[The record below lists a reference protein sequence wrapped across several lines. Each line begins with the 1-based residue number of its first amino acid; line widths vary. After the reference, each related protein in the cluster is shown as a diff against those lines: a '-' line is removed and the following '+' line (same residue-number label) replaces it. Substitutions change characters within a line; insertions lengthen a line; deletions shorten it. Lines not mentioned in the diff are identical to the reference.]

1 MKPEKEEGNIEYKFK
16 LTDSSSLRVESL
28 ACQMRWRCDEGNG
41 ECIYIIGVHD
51 NGEMVGIT
59 PEDYKKTLNI
69 LSNAADKN
77 SYSVSLLNSITTADD
92 RFIYEVLIR
101 ENNLDTYIDVK
112 VAVAGNV
119 DSGKSTFL
127 SVLTYGKLDDGKGSA
142 RLSVFNYPHEV
153 KSGRTSSI
161 AHQILGFD
169 STGNEINYK
178 GKLGKITWP
187 EIVKKSKRIISFTD
201 TCGHEK
207 YLKTTI
213 LGLAS
218 SQPDLC
224 LIVVGANKG
233 IRNEQTKAG
242 RQKKYEN
249 MTREHIFLCI
259 TLNIPFAIIVTK
271 IDMVELQGI
280 KNVYEQTIQDIQTL
294 IRCPG
299 VRRQPIKVENDDD
312 VLICAKQV
320 HTESLVPIF
329 PISNVTGKGIDKLKS
344 FLNLMT
350 KQSKQNSETE
360 VEYHIDSTWSVTGV
374 GTVIGGHLL
383 SGTIRVN
390 DKLFLGPNNGNYE
403 QVIVRSIHCKR
414 VALQVVSHGSYVC
427 LAVKKIERKL
437 IKRGNVLVSSTAQQ
451 ILTKHFVADIKV
463 LRSHSTTIR
472 VGYEPVIHVSS
483 IRQSVTL
490 LKIENKVNSRKPETT
505 NDDDI
510 LRTDDTALC
519 TFALKFQPEFIIPG
533 MRLLLAE
540 GRTKII
546 GVVKSVS

>member
-1 MKPEKEEGNIEYKFK
+1 MEPEKEEGNIEYKFK

-77 SYSVSLLNSITTADD
+77 SYSVSLLNSITTDHA

-101 ENNLDTYIDVK
+101 ENNLDTYIDIK
-112 VAVAGNV
+112 VAIAGNV

-169 STGNEINYK
+169 SAGNEINYK

-218 SQPDLC
+218 TQPDLC

-233 IRNEQTKAG
+233 IRNEQTKTG

-271 IDMVELQGI
+271 IDMINVQGI
-280 KNVYEQTIQDIQTL
+280 TNVYEQTIKDIQTL
-294 IRCPG
+294 IKCPG
-299 VRRQPIKVENDDD
+299 VRRQPIKVENKED
-312 VLICAKQV
+312 VLICAKQI
-320 HTESLVPIF
+320 HTESIVPIF
-329 PISNVTGKGIDKLKS
+329 PISNVSGQGIDKLKS
-344 FLNLMT
+344 FLNLIT
-350 KQSKQNSETE
+350 KQTKQHLISD
-360 VEYHIDSTWSVTGV
+360 VEYHIDSIWTVAGV

-383 SGTIRVN
+383 SGTIRIN
-390 DKLFLGPNNGNYE
+390 DKLYLGPNNGKYD
-403 QVIVRSIHCKR
+403 QVIVRSIHCKK
-414 VALQVVSHGSYVC
+414 VPLQVVSHGSYVC
-427 LAVKKIERKL
+427 IALKKYERKL
-437 IKRGNVLVSSTAQQ
+437 IRSGNVLVSKVSQQ
-451 ILTKHFVADIKV
+451 ILTNQFIAEIKI

-472 VGYEPVIHVSS
+472 VGYEPVIYVASV
-483 IRQSVTL
+483 RQTVTL
-490 LKIENKVNSRKPETT
+490 LKIENKINSRHPEKTK
-505 NDDDI
+505 DDDI

-519 TFALKFQPEFIIPG
+519 TFSLKFQPEFIVPN
-533 MRLLLAE
+533 MRLLMAE